1 MDCIYK
7 GSVVVGTGTQW
18 PLVQHLLGV
27 RQECASK
34 PCLAAAMMEKHLH
47 PLFQRLKDEGEGKQR
62 SLETVRDWEMTNHSI
77 NILKERLRPLVLKL
91 PKMTVELRE
100 KAKRTVMALEM
111 LQMKKKERMRQSV
124 KRTRSAKTGNL
135 VNDIFEFLC
144 CNTYQVVVRTGA
156 PTPRDRKSKAASSV
170 PRSISQSHSIFNTF
184 SAGSFHV

>member
-1 MDCIYK
+1 M
-7 GSVVVGTGTQW
+7 
-18 PLVQHLLGV
+18 
-27 RQECASK
+27 RK
-34 PCLAAAMMEKHLH
+34 PCLAAVTMERHLH
-47 PLFQRLKDEGEGKQR
+47 PLFQRLKDAGEGKQR

-91 PKMTVELRE
+91 PKMTAELRE

-111 LQMKKKERMRQSV
+111 LQRKKKERMRQSV

-144 CNTYQVVVRTGA
+144 CNAYQVVVRTGA

-170 PRSISQSHSIFNTF
+170 LRSI
-184 SAGSFHV
+184 